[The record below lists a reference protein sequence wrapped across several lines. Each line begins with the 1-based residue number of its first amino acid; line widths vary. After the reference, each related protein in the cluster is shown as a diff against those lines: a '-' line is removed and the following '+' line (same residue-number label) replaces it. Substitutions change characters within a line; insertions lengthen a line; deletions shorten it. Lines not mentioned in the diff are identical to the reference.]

1 MNKRCGLLSVTKRN
15 GLCIQWGKSYG
26 GGSPT
31 LISYSNTDYAVS
43 LTYQRDQAYG
53 DTLSVK
59 NKTKTSFYI
68 RSSSVNGTE
77 STGSNFACTWITIGY

>member
-1 MNKRCGLLSVTKRN
+1 MN
-15 GLCIQWGKSYG
+15 GLIKQWGTSYG

-31 LISYSNTDYAVS
+31 LISYSDTNYAIS

-59 NKTKTSFYI
+59 NKTRTSFYI
-68 RSSSVNGTE
+68 RSSNNAGTE
-77 STGSNFACTWITIGY
+77 SIGSNFTCTWITIGY